1 MISKKILLII
11 CLLSTLNSGCAKS
24 VDSNNNENSI
34 SQQQPHSEGLNDNDI
49 RSKAEKGD
57 SESQYNR

>member
-1 MISKKILLII
+1 MLSKRILLTI
-11 CLLSTLNSGCAKS
+11 CLLNSLNSGCAKS
-24 VDSNNNENSI
+24 VDSNNNESNITPQQSNSDDI
-34 SQQQPHSEGLNDNDI
+34 NVNNI